1 MTYGFN
7 YGNEILIQIANRVK
21 GIIDP
26 NDRFF
31 RFNADRFV
39 LTIDN
44 YIDRDQLTDIAHR
57 ILEIFEHPIM
67 GSVENQYINA
77 EISIVEI
84 HDKGITV
91 DKLLQDAVLALD
103 NLDKNSNEQICF
115 YQDVMEEQIIRQ
127 DRIARALRAIIENE
141 EDEQSRLYLHFQP
154 KWCLKNNR
162 LIGFECLS
170 RLYVNELGNI
180 PPIEFI
186 DIAEKRW
193 FIYDLGKLILQKA
206 CRFLSKIYDLGFDDI
221 KISVNISVIQ
231 LLRDEFVKDLIE
243 IIESSGIDKKSLI
256 LEITESIIMENFDLI
271 NKKLEKIR
279 RTGILISL
287 DDFGTGFSSLS
298 RLRELNIDY
307 VKIDKYFVDNIREGN
322 DDTLITADIISMS
335 HKVGLK
341 VVAEGVEREDQKK
354 YLERNQC
361 DILQGYLISKPL
373 NEDKAIDF
381 LKNKSIGL

>member
-1 MTYGFN
+1 M
-7 YGNEILIQIANRVK
+7 
-21 GIIDP
+21 
-26 NDRFF
+26 
-31 RFNADRFV
+31 
-39 LTIDN
+39 
-44 YIDRDQLTDIAHR
+44 
-57 ILEIFEHPIM
+57 
-67 GSVENQYINA
+67 
-77 EISIVEI
+77 
-84 HDKGITV
+84 
-91 DKLLQDAVLALD
+91 
-103 NLDKNSNEQICF
+103 
-115 YQDVMEEQIIRQ
+115 
-127 DRIARALRAIIENE
+127 
-141 EDEQSRLYLHFQP
+141 
-154 KWCLKNNR
+154 
-162 LIGFECLS
+162 
-170 RLYVNELGNI
+170 
-180 PPIEFI
+180 
-186 DIAEKRW
+186 
-193 FIYDLGKLILQKA
+193 GKLILQKA

-307 VKIDKYFVDNIREGN
+307 VKIDKYFIDNIREGN